1 MKTDR
6 IRRSLAAQ
14 AGPCAVFVILLVLA
28 LSAARLTSAQATG
41 GSITGLVSDPS
52 GARIVN
58 CSVMVSNTET
68 GVTRMVT
75 TNRAGTYSVPN
86 LLPGSYRITASA
98 PGFGNTELAGITI
111 AVGTAQTLDFSLG
124 VSSHIEQVNVAAD
137 TQDLQTGTSDISGL
151 VDEKTIQD
159 LPLNGR
165 SFSDLALLQPGVA
178 SIQTQ
183 ASFTTGPDRGTRGF
197 GSQLTVSGSRPQQ
210 NNYLLNGTSLN
221 DYANGSGSVL
231 GGNLGVD
238 AISEF
243 TVITSN
249 ASAQYGRSSG
259 GIVNAV
265 TRSGTNQFHGSA
277 YEFARNSVFD
287 AHNPFDPRDPATN
300 KVLPIPYFSR
310 NQFGGSLGGPIK
322 KDRTFF
328 FGNYEGVRQTQGSSS
343 VANVPSQDAR
353 NGILHNPDGTTT
365 NIAVDPQVAKYL
377 ALFPAAN
384 GAFLPDPSYGQ
395 GFNPNVGTYNFSTPQ
410 IGNEDFAVVRVD
422 HRLSAKDSIFVNYL
436 YDRAPYT
443 LPDSLNSLYVL
454 SQTTRHVAT
463 LEETHTFSPTIVN
476 AVRIG
481 LNRDVAVNNV
491 PTQTINPAAADPTI
505 SSVPGQYAPQVVVP
519 NLTTYVGGINSNGT
533 NYAWTSLQFGDD
545 VFVTRGRHSIKTGF
559 YFEGMRL
566 NELTRAAVNG
576 QFQFTSLTGF
586 LTNHPFLFDAA
597 TTPPSPRDLQEDI
610 FAGYAQDDWRA
621 TPKLTINIGLRY
633 EASSVV
639 HEAKGKLSNL
649 LNIADA
655 TPRLGS
661 PFFKNPTTLNFEPR
675 VGFSLDPFAD
685 GKTILRGG
693 FGLYDVLPLPY
704 LFILPASVAAPYAQF
719 GVAAG
724 PGLPA
729 GSFYSTAYSALNPY
743 FSTGAHVEAAPK
755 RDYVYQHNLNVQR
768 QITNHLTLLVGYVG
782 SRGLHQPY
790 YTDQFNIVFPTQTAQ
805 GYQWPTAVDPT
816 TGQVVVDPPP
826 PVNPNYGAIRGLE
839 WKADS
844 YYNGLQVGLH
854 QTLSHGVQYQVSYT
868 QSRSIDTSSAS
879 LAPDAFSNSIADLP
893 FFAPSRSRGP
903 SDFNVGRVL
912 VVDVI
917 AQLPHPQ
924 SENAA
929 VNWLTGGWQAG
940 TILTAHD
947 GVPFTPTYGSDGD
960 PLGSGGAGGIGV
972 GVQDYPDR
980 LTGPGCASLTNPRN
994 PNHYVKNQCFAIPQV
1009 GLLGN
1014 AGRNSLTGPGVLELD
1029 GSLFKDVQVPKVGDR
1044 LKVQFRGEVFNLLNH
1059 VNYANPAATDVFDSN
1074 NNPLSTSGQITGTTT
1089 PSREIQLGVKVLF

>member
-6 IRRSLAAQ
+6 VRRLIAVRAGQYAIFVLIFVLSLLGGRFAHAQ
-14 AGPCAVFVILLVLA
+14 A
-28 LSAARLTSAQATG
+28 SG
-41 GSITGLVSDPS
+41 GSISGLVSDAS

-58 CSVMVSNTET
+58 CNVKVTNIET
-68 GVTRMVT
+68 GVTRTVS
-75 TNRAGTYSVPN
+75 TNGAGNYSAPN
-86 LLPGSYRITASA
+86 LLPGSYEITASA
-98 PGFGNTELAGITI
+98 PGFGSKRLAGITI
-111 AVGTAQTLDFSLG
+111 TVGTAQTLDFSLG
-124 VSSHIEQVNVAAD
+124 LSSRVEQVNVAAD

-151 VDEKTIQD
+151 VDKKTIQD

-183 ASFTTGPDRGTRGF
+183 ANFTTGPDRGTRGF
-197 GSQLTVSGSRPQQ
+197 GSQLTVSGARPQQ

-243 TVITSN
+243 TVITTN
-249 ASAQYGRSSG
+249 ASAQYGRTSG
-259 GIVNAV
+259 GIINAV
-265 TRSGTNQFHGSA
+265 TRSGANAFHGSA
-277 YEFARNSVFD
+277 YEFARNSFFD
-287 AHNPFDPRDPATN
+287 ANDPF
-300 KVLPIPYFSR
+300 LGPIQFSR

-353 NGILHNPDGTTT
+353 NGIIHNPDGTTT
-365 NIAVDPQVAKYL
+365 TIAVDPEVSKYL
-377 ALFPAAN
+377 ALYPVQN
-384 GAFLPDPSYGQ
+384 GGFLPDASYAG
-395 GFNPNVGTYNFSTPQ
+395 GFNPNVGISNLSSPQ

-422 HRLSAKDSIFVNYL
+422 HRLSNKDSMFVNYL
-436 YDRAPYT
+436 FDRAPYT
-443 LPDSLNSLYVL
+443 LPDSLNSLFVL

-463 LEETHTFSPTIVN
+463 IEETHTFSPTIVN
-476 AVRIG
+476 TLRVG
-481 LNRDVAVNNV
+481 LNRTVAVNNV
-491 PTQTINPAAADPTI
+491 PAQAINPAAADPTI
-505 SSVPGQYAPQVVVP
+505 SSVPGEYAPQVIVP

-545 VFVTRGRHSIKTGF
+545 VFLTRGRHSIKAGF

-566 NELTRAAVNG
+566 NEFTRAAVNG

-586 LTNHPFLFDAA
+586 LTNHPFIFDA
-597 TTPPSPRDLQEDI
+597 TTVPPTPRDLQEDI
-610 FAGYAQDDWRA
+610 FAGYVQDDWRV

-649 LNIADA
+649 VNLSDA
-655 TPRLGS
+655 TPQLGS

-693 FGLYDVLPLPY
+693 FGIYDVLPLPY
-704 LFILPASVAAPYAQF
+704 LFILPASVAAPYAQI

-729 GSFYSTAYSALNPY
+729 GSFYSTAQNALSPY
-743 FSTGAHVEAAPK
+743 FLTGAHVETSPK
-755 RDYVYQHNLNVQR
+755 RDYVYQYNLNIQR
-768 QITNHLTLLVGYVG
+768 QITNHLTLLVGFVG

-805 GYQWPTAVDPT
+805 GYQWPTAVDPA
-816 TGQVVVDPPP
+816 TGQLVVNPPP
-826 PVNPNYGAIRGLE
+826 PVNPGYGAIRGLE

-844 YYNGLQVGLH
+844 YYDGLQVGLH
-854 QTLSHGVQYQVSYT
+854 QSLNHGVQYQVSYT

-893 FFAPSRSRGP
+893 FFAPSRGRGP

-917 AQLPHPQ
+917 AQVPHAQ
-924 SENAA
+924 SDRAA
-929 VNWLTGGWQAG
+929 VKWLTEGWQVG

-960 PLGSGGAGGIGV
+960 PLGSSGAGGIGV
-972 GVQDYPDR
+972 GIQDYPDR
-980 LTGPGCASLTNPRN
+980 LTGPGCSSLTNPGN
-994 PNHYVKNQCFAIPQV
+994 PVNYVKNQCFAVPQV

-1014 AGRNSLTGPGVLELD
+1014 AGRNILTGPGVLELD
-1029 GSLFKDVQVPKVGDR
+1029 GSVFKNIQVPRVGDR
-1044 LKVQFRGEVFNLLNH
+1044 IKVQFRAEAFNLLNH
-1059 VNYANPAATDVFDSN
+1059 VNYANPGATDVFDSN
-1074 NNPLSTSGQITGTTT
+1074 NSPLSTSGQITGTTT
-1089 PSREIQLGVKVLF
+1089 PPRELQFGVKVLF